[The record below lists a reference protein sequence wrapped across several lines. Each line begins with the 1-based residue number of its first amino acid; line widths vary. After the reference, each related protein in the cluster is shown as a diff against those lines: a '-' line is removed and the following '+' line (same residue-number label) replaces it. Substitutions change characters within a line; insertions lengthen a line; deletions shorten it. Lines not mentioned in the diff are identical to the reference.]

1 MRANNNFTIGRI
13 LWQVQT
19 IVKKKLLI
27 APIQHIGGNM
37 AYGIFP
43 IFATVGATIPATRP
57 SRRPHRSRFRKNAPN
72 SANHLPANSALQKTS
87 VTAFPTLFFAI
98 FRAF

>member
-27 APIQHIGGNM
+27 APIQHNGGNR
-37 AYGIFP
+37 ASSIFP
-43 IFATVGATIPATRP
+43 ILATVGATIPA
-57 SRRPHRSRFRKNAPN
+57 NGLLGA
-72 SANHLPANSALQKTS
+72 ALREF
-87 VTAFPTLFFAI
+87 AFNDKRARWKIYRTVMGLGFA
-98 FRAF
+98 